1 MKILFLS
8 WIYWKALTL
17 NLCSFA
23 LSTRNIISNISNH
36 TKVNCLCGLIE
47 DAELAVVPLVAVDL
61 QQGVDAGDGEPGH
74 QFPGGEALELG
85 REVGDAA
92 KVS

>member
-1 MKILFLS
+1 M
-8 WIYWKALTL
+8 
-17 NLCSFA
+17 
-23 LSTRNIISNISNH
+23 SNISNH
-36 TKVNCLCGLIE
+36 TKVNCLGGLIE